1 MPIPSDLLT
10 TAEAA
15 AELGLS
21 PSSVR
26 HNIRRGT
33 LVSVRIDARTHA
45 VPLAEVDR
53 YKRESLGKRGLAGV
67 RRNKDEDTATR
78 TPVRPTS
85 ATPKRQ

>member
-15 AELGLS
+15 EELGLS

-26 HNIRRGT
+26 HSIRRGT
-33 LVSVRIDARTHA
+33 LVSIRIDARTHA
-45 VPLAEVDR
+45 VPRAEVER

-67 RRNKDEDTATR
+67 RRNKGEDTATLVQR
-78 TPVRPTS
+78 T
-85 ATPKRQ
+85 TPSTEPKPR